1 MTAYRIAP
9 LATAD
14 LDEIWDYAAG
24 NSPSAADRLLDA
36 LRERFLLLAT
46 HPLLGELRPELGD
59 DLRSFSAGQYV
70 IYYQVIGG
78 RVRVVRVLHGSRNV
92 TGLVY

>member
-1 MTAYRIAP
+1 MTTCRIAP

-14 LDEIWDYAAG
+14 LDEIWDYVAG
-24 NSPSAADRLLDA
+24 DSPSVADRLLDA

-59 DLRSFSAGQYV
+59 NLRSFSAGQHV
-70 IYYQVIGG
+70 IYYQVIRG
-78 RVRVVRVLHGSRNV
+78 RVRVARVLHGSRDV